1 LPTEVESYVVTITRK
16 SFDWKQIPRGA
27 EACRS
32 RSQHYVANAH
42 RSPFRATHGPLT
54 AASSPRNALVGE
66 GAAR

>member
-42 RSPFRATHGPLT
+42 RSLLRATHGLLT